1 MLLRCSGEVSPGPAG
16 DWFAA
21 EVDGTIIG
29 HVCLA
34 MSMAEFFQ
42 ARIVH
47 VYLVYGLGFF
57 TLGLA
62 VALEAGR
69 TSESRLALAMRSLA
83 VFGLL
88 HGFHEWV
95 EMFELVGAAAY
106 GFVTP
111 LWLDWGR
118 LGLLAVSFAALIA
131 FGVGMLYSPPG
142 HQTAGVR
149 SGLGMLTLSA
159 AGALALGIQLQGDD
173 WALAADAWARYSLGV
188 PGALLAAGALRA
200 EWRLLRQTEL
210 APFANHFLWA
220 AIVLAV
226 YGLVGQTAVPRSQLF
241 PSNIYNAGLFSQWF
255 GFPIQA
261 LRAVLAALMAF
272 FVIRGLRT
280 FEVER
285 QRRLAAAQQQA
296 QEAIARRDALRGEL
310 LRRTVAAQEEERAR
324 LARELHDD
332 TLQVFTGLSAG
343 LVGTQQQLAA
353 SPEKAREQLTQ
364 LAAMSSHAI
373 AELRRLIRDLRPSV
387 LDDMGLV
394 PAVHSYLEAMRE
406 RLPPDVTV
414 TAEGLESRLPA
425 PVETTL
431 FRIAQEGLTNVAR
444 HAGAHRV
451 ALRLSCDQVTARL
464 EIEDDGAGFDAAA
477 ALRSGSSPAGWGLAG
492 IQERAELAGGEFKIV
507 SAPGKGTVLSVA
519 LPARLSEGQDDG
531 GHTG

>member
-1 MLLRCSGEVSPGPAG
+1 
-16 DWFAA
+16 
-21 EVDGTIIG
+21 
-29 HVCLA
+29 

-47 VYLVYGLGFF
+47 VYLVYGLGFV

-69 TSESRLALAMRSLA
+69 TSESWFARAMRPLAL
-83 VFGLL
+83 FGLL
-88 HGFHEWV
+88 HGFHEWI
-95 EMFELVGAAAY
+95 EMFELVGEAAY

-111 LWLDWGR
+111 AWLQWGR
-118 LGLLAVSFAALIA
+118 LGLLAVSFAELIA
-131 FGVGMLYSPPG
+131 FGVGILYASPGQPATG
-142 HQTAGVR
+142 LM
-149 SGLGMLTLSA
+149 SGLGMLTLST
-159 AGALALGIQLQGDD
+159 AGALALGIQFHGDD
-173 WALAADAWARYSLGV
+173 WVLAADAWARYSLGV
-188 PGALLAAGALRA
+188 PGALLAAAGMRA
-200 EWRLLRQTEL
+200 EWRLLRQTGRT
-210 APFANHFLWA
+210 AFANDFLWA
-220 AIVLAV
+220 AVVFAV
-226 YGLVGQTAVPRSQLF
+226 YGLVGQTAAPRSALF
-241 PSNIYNAGLFSQWF
+241 PSNLYNARLFSQWF

-261 LRAVLAALMAF
+261 LRAVLAALMAL
-272 FVIRGLRT
+272 FVIRGMRT
-280 FEVER
+280 FELDR
-285 QRRLAAAQQQA
+285 QRRLADAQRQA
-296 QEAIARRDALRGEL
+296 QEAIARRDALRREL

-394 PAVHSYLEAMRE
+394 PALHSYLEAMRE

-425 PVETTL
+425 PVETIL

-451 ALRLSCDQVTARL
+451 AVRLSCDQVTARL
-464 EIEDDGAGFDAAA
+464 EIEDNGAGFDPAA
-477 ALRSGSSPAGWGLAG
+477 ALRNGSSLAGWGLVG

-507 SAPGKGTVLSVA
+507 SAPGKGTILSVT
-519 LPARLSEGQDDG
+519 LPARLPEGQDDG
-531 GHTG
+531 GHRG